1 MQSWIP
7 VGLLFASLLGN
18 ACAPE
23 DEEVELRVLLTGGN
37 SGGGPVFNTHAL
49 DEHQFSEL
57 GPLGVPHLGAGLDG
71 VALAGDV
78 ALTEL
83 GVDTGELVG
92 VDGIGEEHRGAALL
106 GSEWTIGFNMGLVS
120 LPMFLL
126 DVLEI
131 DGVPH
136 YQFFHHQGDVEVP
149 NCPEGQ
155 DGPGLARV
163 LSGLTIHEATGEV
176 TAAPG
181 VLYLACDTGA
191 TGKAAALGYYDLAQ
205 TTQDL
210 ELFETA
216 IRVVRA
222 DYCYDGSA
230 HTQAGVSVV
239 LEDVW
244 GSTAPPTKPSRA
256 RWRPR
261 GPGGADLP
269 RQGPAQRHRL
279 PRRDPHVPGGG
290 DVRVAAGRAV
300 HHPPAVNTL

>member
-1 MQSWIP
+1 MQSWTP
-7 VGLLFASLLGN
+7 VRLLLASLLWT

-49 DEHQFSEL
+49 DDHQFSEL
-57 GPLGVPHLGAGLDG
+57 GPLGVPHVGAGLDG

-92 VDGIGEEHRGAALL
+92 VDGVGEEHRGAALL

-155 DGPGLARV
+155 GGPGLARV

-176 TAAPG
+176 MSAPG
-181 VLYLACDTGA
+181 LLYLACDTGA
-191 TGKAAALGYYDLAQ
+191 TGKAAALGYYDLAK

-244 GSTAPPTKPSRA
+244 GIHGTTDETFKSPVEAAWGRAGLICRGKGRLDAIDCHDKIPTCPV
-256 RWRPR
+256 
-261 GPGGADLP
+261 GATFASLP
-269 RQGPAQRHRL
+269 DALFITRL
-279 PRRDPHVPGGG
+279 P
-290 DVRVAAGRAV
+290 
-300 HHPPAVNTL
+300 